1 MPRPDRIEG
10 LAIVSVEGM
19 IADSHGV
26 QPPSLRL
33 EADQKFFR
41 EQCDRADVLVH
52 GQNSSEGGPHYL
64 ERRRLILTRQ
74 IPALSPDPDNPMATL
89 WNPAGA
95 SLDQAWEELGFSGGL
110 LTVIGGTE
118 GFGLFLNLGYDV
130 FHLSR
135 AAYAHLPGGRPVFPG
150 VPARTPEEL
159 LAAHGLK
166 PGPTR
171 VLDASDGVTLVTW
184 TR

>member
-1 MPRPDRIEG
+1 MPHPDRIEG

-19 IADSHGV
+19 IADANGI
-26 QPPSLRL
+26 QPPSLKL
-33 EADQKFFR
+33 EADQKFFQA
-41 EQCDRADVLVH
+41 ECERADVLVH
-52 GQNSSEGGPHYL
+52 GRNSSEGGPHYF
-64 ERRRLILTRQ
+64 ERRRLILTSQ
-74 IPALSPDPDNPMATL
+74 VAALEPDPDNPMALL

-95 SLDQAWEELGFSGGL
+95 SLDQAWDELGFSGGT

-118 GFGLFLNLGYDV
+118 GFGLFLKLGYDA
-130 FHLSR
+130 FHLTR
-135 AAYAHLPGGRPVFPG
+135 AAHASLPGGRPVFPG

-159 LAAHGLK
+159 LTAHGLK

-171 VLDASDGVTLVTW
+171 VLDASEGVSLVSW